1 MRDITINSMVKT
13 DSGNWEAEGSL
24 EGNPFVARTIRYG
37 KELIFKIVEGSDVAK
52 SLAES
57 DFGRGDRV
65 SIAAACKAVR
75 LSLEAAG
82 EDQLAS
88 PTKPGKR
95 PASSGG
101 QKAAASP
108 KPRKAKA
115 EKVEAADASDATEAA
130 DTSAE
135 DDAERTRKE
144 IEAIRALLAA
154 APPASDL
161 DEMEAELNGDE
172 DEDSDE
178 S

>member
-13 DSGNWEAEGSL
+13 DNGGWEAEGSL
-24 EGNPFVARTIRYG
+24 EGNPFVAKTIKYG
-37 KELIFKIVEGSDVAK
+37 KELIFKIVEGSDIAK

-57 DFGRGDRV
+57 DFDRGARV
-65 SIAAACKAVR
+65 SIAAACKTVR

-95 PASSGG
+95 PASSGV
-101 QKAAASP
+101 QKAAAAP
-108 KPRKAKA
+108 KPRKAKE
-115 EKVEAADASDATEAA
+115 EKASASETSTDDSSAEAAI
-130 DTSAE
+130 